1 MKSSMLANVVFV
13 LSVAGV
19 THFINGDHLSNETS
33 VSSVGESSIASRS
46 IILPG
51 DLSNPNI
58 VEGKNLSTIHD
69 SENINSYSLDQNIFT
84 HERNGDQKLKI
95 VSESA
100 HVISELANTKKLSS
114 EKIGST
120 KVEQS
125 STVEAGND
133 LDSGRQTIS
142 NTNKPDVSEHPKAT
156 KKQPPQQLRNT
167 SSAQSSTSL
176 KTNVASSST
185 EKRTRRTSSSR
196 GSNFSEKLKGWQ
208 PLYGIGRLGREAL
221 DTKCRK
227 ELQQLVEAIENK
239 KVWALKALDASGTP
253 EPGFFYGNNL
263 WIGSHFQCV
272 DISNRKPFEVNKNVP
287 HAAPTPYDY
296 PPFQMAFAMVYAR
309 HNSTLQQHT
318 QLPSEWTVQLGLC
331 IPKSCSSDD
340 LKHLSKKY
348 FSEDNLEFQ
357 NIYKVKLD
365 VLDVKKLRDDAGWFF
380 MLPKTIIFSVIVIIT
395 LLCCIVGTI
404 LDVRRHNKEKNLIS
418 GHNAGITMNGKC
430 VTTNISTVELVPPGL
445 DSELSNREPSS
456 LEKILV
462 CFSVY
467 SNTKNLMKTK
477 LSSDSIGCI
486 HGLRFLGMLWVI
498 GVHSIFYQVDFF
510 KDQAVGFR
518 VSEEFFSQIFSN
530 STYCVDT
537 YLVISGFLVGY
548 LYYKAKNPHEEMK
561 KKLNCIEK
569 INEFFQ
575 MSINRYLRLTPP
587 YIVLIIFADCIHTYY
602 KYSSSLT
609 SFEKQDQ
616 LCEKYWW
623 RNLLYI
629 NNLYPRSE
637 MCLSWSWYLSLDTQ
651 AFMVA
656 IALLILST
664 VVFKIAAAFTIL
676 LVLVNIVAVSMK
688 TYSIGYIPTMD
699 EQFAQLDAIYDL
711 PWHRIGPYLIGVI
724 TAYFLKVRLQNK
736 LSLQRSTRIFLWTI
750 FPLLNLWIIFTIYT
764 RQISIEYS
772 AFYMGTSR
780 VLWGIGISWILIACC
795 TGNAPLLNKFLS
807 FKGFIPL
814 SRMTYCAYLLNPLT
828 AQMMF
833 LGSETGFTAVKASMA
848 LSICAVSLNTFY
860 MSYLYCLMFECPFV
874 RLTKMALTKVMGKR
888 SGTQSNRTDDQTQKN
903 IGDKTNNNIT
913 TNENS

>member
-348 FSEDNLEFQ
+348 FSEDSLEFQ
-357 NIYKVKLD
+357 DIYKVKLD
-365 VLDVKKLRDDAGWFF
+365 VLDVKKLREDAGWVF
-380 MLPKTIIFSVIVIIT
+380 MSPKTIIFLVILIIT
-395 LLCCIVGTI
+395 LLLCIVGTI

-418 GHNAGITMNGKC
+418 GHNAGITMNEKC
-430 VTTNISTVELVPPGL
+430 VTTNITTVELVPPGL

-467 SNTKNLMKTK
+467 TNTKNLMKTK
-477 LSSDSIGCI
+477 LASDSIGCI

-498 GVHSIFYQVDFF
+498 AVHSIFYQVDFF
-510 KDQAVGFR
+510 KDPAVGFR
-518 VSEEFFSQIFSN
+518 VSEQFFSQVFSN
-530 STYCVDT
+530 SSYCVDT

-548 LYYKAKNPHEEMK
+548 LYYKAKNPHAEMK
-561 KKLNCIEK
+561 KKINYMGK

-575 MSINRYLRLTPP
+575 MYINRYLRLTPP
-587 YIVLIIFADCIHTYY
+587 YIILIIFAEYIYTYY

-676 LVLVNIVAVSMK
+676 LVLVNIVSVSMK

-711 PWHRIGPYLIGVI
+711 PWHRIGPYLVGVI

-736 LSLQRSTRIFLWTI
+736 LSLQRVS
-750 FPLLNLWIIFTIYT
+750 
-764 RQISIEYS
+764 
-772 AFYMGTSR
+772 TSR
-780 VLWGIGISWILIACC
+780 CYIHILKSLAVTFPKPILTIVMFPIYFVNTMKHLLACC
-795 TGNAPLLNKFLS
+795 QVEKIKVKRNGNKIWARPLPF
-807 FKGFIPL
+807 
-814 SRMTYCAYLLNPLT
+814 SREVIY
-828 AQMMF
+828 
-833 LGSETGFTAVKASMA
+833 
-848 LSICAVSLNTFY
+848 
-860 MSYLYCLMFECPFV
+860 
-874 RLTKMALTKVMGKR
+874 
-888 SGTQSNRTDDQTQKN
+888 
-903 IGDKTNNNIT
+903 
-913 TNENS
+913 